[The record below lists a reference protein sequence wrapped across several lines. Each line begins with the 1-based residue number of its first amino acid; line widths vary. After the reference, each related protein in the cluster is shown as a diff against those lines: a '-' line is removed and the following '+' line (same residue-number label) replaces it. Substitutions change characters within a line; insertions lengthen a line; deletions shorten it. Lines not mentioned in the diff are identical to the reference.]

1 MKHRRAAGLGRVWCE
16 SQATGARWHFRN
28 GREEGGGLKGGGL
41 LSTLVLKNGDDTR
54 SKKELTEEE
63 QNELGEKQVVHIHI
77 VFVYFAI
84 GLLRLHK

>member
-1 MKHRRAAGLGRVWCE
+1 MALPKWERR
-16 SQATGARWHFRN
+16 RWPQR
-28 GREEGGGLKGGGL
+28 RWL
-41 LSTLVLKNGDDTR
+41 LSTLVLKNGDETR

-84 GLLRLHK
+84 GLLRLYK